1 MVASRSR
8 LGPMKRC
15 PRRRWIKKAPADH
28 TWVASLLYN
37 YNRSTYLRDDSMM
50 AMRTLLSRHG
60 EPNRRVRRVIVL
72 VSVAANPITVA
83 AVMVIARARWPLPVG
98 LLAFVAPLVLVS
110 IPLLVLSEFRRNVIR
125 GSHPDERERQRRDE
139 AYRISYRIVE
149 VSVPLG
155 LFVVFLFRDQ
165 VAAIWSYDW
174 FLIYWPLFGYLIF
187 LPYAVFAWREPDA
200 VD

>member
-1 MVASRSR
+1 
-8 LGPMKRC
+8 
-15 PRRRWIKKAPADH
+15 
-28 TWVASLLYN
+28 
-37 YNRSTYLRDDSMM
+37 M
-50 AMRTLLSRHG
+50 AIRTLLSRQG
-60 EPNRRVRRVIVL
+60 EPNRRVRRVFVL
-72 VSVAANPITVA
+72 VSLAAIPITVA
-83 AVMVIARARWPLPVG
+83 AVMIIARAPWPLPVW
-98 LLAFVAPLVLVS
+98 LLGSVVVLVFLS
-110 IPLLVLSEFRRNVIR
+110 IPLLVLSEFRRSVIR

-155 LFVVFLFRDQ
+155 LLAVLLFRDQ

-187 LPYAVFAWREPDA
+187 LPYAVFAWREPDP

>member
-1 MVASRSR
+1 MMV
-8 LGPMKRC
+8 
-15 PRRRWIKKAPADH
+15 
-28 TWVASLLYN
+28 
-37 YNRSTYLRDDSMM
+37 
-50 AMRTLLSRHG
+50 MRTLFSRHG
-60 EPNRRVRRVIVL
+60 EPNRRMRRVIVL
-72 VSVAANPITVA
+72 VSLAAIPVTVA
-83 AVMVIARARWPLPVG
+83 AVMIVARAPWPLPVW
-98 LLAFVAPLVLVS
+98 LLATVALLGFLS

-165 VAAIWSYDW
+165 VAAIWSYEW

>member
-1 MVASRSR
+1 
-8 LGPMKRC
+8 
-15 PRRRWIKKAPADH
+15 
-28 TWVASLLYN
+28 
-37 YNRSTYLRDDSMM
+37 MM
-50 AMRTLLSRHG
+50 AIRTLLSRRG

-72 VSVAANPITVA
+72 VSMAAIPITVA
-83 AVMVIARARWPLPVG
+83 AVMVIARARWPLPLG
-98 LLAFVAPLVLVS
+98 LLAFIAPLVLVS

-149 VSVPLG
+149 VSVPIG
-155 LFVVFLFRDQ
+155 LFLALLFPDQ
-165 VAAIWSYDW
+165 VAAIWSFEW